1 MISITR
7 DDDDLF
13 EMANL
18 SPALTGLPMVIWV
31 SERGRARHDVRIKV
45 HMAHGRQMSIGNTA
59 TVAVRPTPR
68 LIAGQ
73 LTPADMQSV
82 REWIQLNETALV
94 DYWDGRIYTD
104 ELIQRLQRLP

>member
-45 HMAHGRQMSIGNTA
+45 NMAHGRQMSIGNTA

-73 LTPADMQSV
+73 LTPANMQSV

-94 DYWDGRIYTD
+94 DYWDGPIYTD
-104 ELIQRLQRLP
+104 ELIQRQQRLP